1 MKKPQRVLVELDLE
15 YEYKGNIFIDYQ
27 KVVDL
32 VEKNVISNRY
42 FLIEEALNGVFEL
55 LNREFSEIN
64 SITCKISK
72 PDILPNCKVS
82 IKNSWR
88 R

>member
-1 MKKPQRVLVELDLE
+1 LIFRKLLEVIKRVKPLFLLGL
-15 YEYKGNIFIDYQ
+15 YSQ
-27 KVVDL
+27 KLVDL
-32 VEKNVISNRY
+32 VEKNVVSNRY

-55 LNREFSEIN
+55 LNREFPEIN
-64 SITCKISK
+64 GITCKISK

-82 IKNSWR
+82 IKNSLR